1 MASLN
6 SLSKDD
12 ILQIISAQ
20 EKRIKKLEALL
31 QGQPIGTVRIADAAI
46 TSAKIDT
53 ISADKI
59 TTGTL
64 NVGVAI
70 MIRNPEDTADQV
82 LIGYQEGGFA

>member
-1 MASLN
+1 MANLN

-12 ILQIISAQ
+12 ILQIITAQ

-46 TSAKIDT
+46 TGAKIGT

-64 NVGVAI
+64 NVGVTI
-70 MIRNPEDTADQV
+70 LIRNPEDTANQV